1 MPVKLILIIVI
12 GLVIIGVCLFLGY
25 KLIFNKKEELTK
37 EEKTKITA
45 QDFTN
50 VKDIKDSILYTN
62 DDNAFVY
69 LEIQPLSLEMLSF
82 EEQKI
87 FTKNLTSALSSERQP
102 FKMISFPKPMDLSY
116 LIYKYEQMYK
126 VASTEIEKKL
136 IGEEIRRMKQITIDN
151 SANEFKF
158 YFIFWDKKENANE
171 LLKRARD
178 FKNNFEDSSLK
189 VDLISEK
196 EIYRLCNMMNNPNY
210 SNFDND
216 DFERNITVIKDYN

>member
-1 MPVKLILIIVI
+1 MPIQLILIII
-12 GLVIIGVCLFLGY
+12 LGLIIIGICLLIGY
-25 KLIFNKKEELTK
+25 KLLFNKKTNITP
-37 EEKTKITA
+37 EEKAKITA

-50 VKDIKDSILYTN
+50 VKDIKDSVLYTN

-69 LEIQPLSLEMLSF
+69 LEIQPVSLEMLSF

-87 FTKNLTSALSSERQP
+87 FTRNLTSALSSERQP
-102 FKMISFPKPMDLSY
+102 FKMLSFPKPIDLSY

-126 VASTEIEKKL
+126 VASTEVEKKL
-136 IGEEIRRMKQITIDN
+136 INEEIRRMKQITIDN

-158 YFIFWDKKENANE
+158 YFVFWDKKENVSE
-171 LLKRARD
+171 LLKRTRD
-178 FKNNFEDSSLK
+178 FKNNFEYSSLK

-216 DFERNITVIKDYN
+216 NFEKNIPLLRNTI